1 MIEDGVIEDKGRNPE
16 EPADEKAGS
25 DPATGQTED
34 VEDPA
39 ADDEG
44 RSVDQDSKDSFPA
57 SDPPAW

>member
-1 MIEDGVIEDKGRNPE
+1 MIEDKGRNPE